1 MESLFGKVRNT
12 FFYRAP
18 PAAASV
24 LNYYRLLISPQIYN
38 LLRDQVRDES
48 IIVWASEIKE
58 LAAIAD
64 PENTTLVEAEQYI
77 QAYIDGIATADK
89 DETAELTQKLIE
101 GISNITTEL
110 TCLSY
115 ELALLQHSATQCS
128 EGSDNITT
136 LYDEMSAS
144 WASSVCTENDNIDFS
159 KFLGYVETKMGNLG
173 KTFLGLLS

>member
-1 MESLFGKVRNT
+1 M
-12 FFYRAP
+12 
-18 PAAASV
+18 SV
-24 LNYYRLLISPQIYN
+24 IIPVFLSPQIYN

-58 LAAIAD
+58 LALIAD
-64 PENTTLVEAEQYI
+64 PKNTTLVEAEEYI
-77 QAYIDGIATADK
+77 QAYIDGIATADQ

-115 ELALLQHSATQCS
+115 ELASLQHSATQCS

-144 WASSVCTENDNIDFS
+144 LASSVCTVDDIDFS
-159 KFLGYVETKMGNLG
+159 KFSGYVEAKMENLG
-173 KTFLGLLS
+173 KAFFKPVELTS